1 MSRPIARFLLAAC
14 LAGAAG
20 TASAGAIQAP
30 GTIRAAAGAFL
41 RAQHPGVEH
50 SDLQV
55 RVTALDPRLRLP
67 HCSEPLRTFLAP
79 GSRTLGNTTVGVRCR
94 APRPWTI
101 YVPARVSIYRKVL
114 VAARPLPRGTR
125 LSAADVRMT
134 RKDVDN
140 LAYGYLSDPTA
151 VQGKLLRRLVPA
163 GMALDPEMLESPPLV
178 KRGQQVVLLA
188 EIGGLQVRM
197 TGLALATGAAGDSIK
212 VRNLSSRRVVEGVI
226 VRTGVVRVPL

>member
-1 MSRPIARFLLAAC
+1 MNRPIARFLLAAC
-14 LAGAAG
+14 LVGTAGA
-20 TASAGAIQAP
+20 ASAGAIQAP
-30 GTIRAAAGAFL
+30 DTIRAAAGAFL
-41 RAQHPGVEH
+41 RARHPGVKH
-50 SDLQV
+50 SALQI

-67 HCSEPLRTFLAP
+67 RCSEPLRTFLSP
-79 GSRTLGNTTVGVRCR
+79 GSRALGNTTVGVRCR

-101 YVPARVSIYRKVL
+101 YVPAHVSIYRKVL

-125 LSAADVRMT
+125 LSAADVRMA

-140 LAYGYLSDPTA
+140 LAYGYLSDPAA
-151 VQGKLLRRLVPA
+151 VRGKLLRRLVPA

-188 EIGGLQVRM
+188 ETGGLQVRM

-212 VRNLSSRRVVEGVI
+212 VRNLSSRRVVEGVV
-226 VRTGVVRVPL
+226 VRPGVVRVPL

>member
-14 LAGAAG
+14 LAGVAG

-30 GTIRAAAGAFL
+30 DTIRAAAGAFL
-41 RAQHPGVEH
+41 RAQHPGVKH
-50 SDLQV
+50 DALQV
-55 RVTALDPRLRLP
+55 RVTALDSRLRLP
-67 HCSEPLRTFLAP
+67 RCSEPLRTFLAP

-101 YVPARVSIYRKVL
+101 YVPARVSMYRKVL
-114 VAARPLPRGTR
+114 VATRPLPRGTR

-140 LAYGYLSDPTA
+140 LAYGYLTDPTA

-188 EIGGLQVRM
+188 ETGGLQVRM